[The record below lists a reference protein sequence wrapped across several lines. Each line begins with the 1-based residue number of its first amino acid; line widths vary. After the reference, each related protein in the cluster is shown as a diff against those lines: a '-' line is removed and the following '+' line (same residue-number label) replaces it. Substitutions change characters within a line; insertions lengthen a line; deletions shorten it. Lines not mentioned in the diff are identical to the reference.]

1 MERETGQDKS
11 KKIIATAAVLVVAA
25 GIAGFLVY
33 KADNQLSPK
42 EKTLLEQKKKLDQL
56 RAEREPLTP
65 EQINSQKKKLDSLRS
80 KSEPLSQEQLKKQ
93 KEALNKLR
101 NNNQ

>member
-1 MERETGQDKS
+1 MERETGQNKS
-11 KKIIATAAVLVVAA
+11 RKIIAIAAVLVVAA
-25 GIAGFLVY
+25 GIAGFLIY
-33 KADNQLSPK
+33 KANNQLSPK
-42 EKTLLEQKKKLDQL
+42 EKMLLEQKRKLDQL
-56 RAEREPLTP
+56 RAESKPLTAD
-65 EQINSQKKKLDSLRS
+65 QINSQKKKLDDLRS